1 MTSALA
7 STTQSATDLIAL
19 GALAL
24 LYLFGLGCALYQACA
39 RPRGRLY
46 WLACI
51 ALIVAGSG
59 LMAFAP
65 PTSPDS
71 GEMPP
76 GFGLGVLIVFAGIAA
91 TSAGCAWRAISRLRR
106 PRG

>member
-1 MTSALA
+1 MMSVLPAVA
-7 STTQSATDLIAL
+7 RSATDLIAL
-19 GALAL
+19 GVLAL
-24 LYLFGLGCALYQACA
+24 LYLFGLGTALYQAYA

-46 WLACI
+46 WLACL

-65 PTSPDS
+65 PASPDS

-76 GFGLGVLIVFAGIAA
+76 GFGLGVLVVFAGVAA
-91 TSAGCAWRAISRLRR
+91 VSAGCAWRAISRLRR
-106 PRG
+106 PRR